1 MIPVISDKR
10 ATIDNGFRYR
20 EQPTVPSDLSE
31 LAMEG
36 AVMIRR

>member
-1 MIPVISDKR
+1 MILVISDKK

-31 LAMEG
+31 LVING